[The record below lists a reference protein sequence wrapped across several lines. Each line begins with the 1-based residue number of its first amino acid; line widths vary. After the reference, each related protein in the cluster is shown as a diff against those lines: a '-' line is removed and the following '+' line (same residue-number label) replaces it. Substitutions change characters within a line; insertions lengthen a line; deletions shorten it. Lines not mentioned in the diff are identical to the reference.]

1 MFSWSVGTYVGGD
14 RVEEAADPRQRE
26 LAGNLAVVRNRI
38 AAACARTGRDPS
50 GVILVA
56 VTKTFPAGDVVRLAG
71 LGVRDIGENRDQEAA
86 PKAAEVA
93 ATGAQV
99 RWHFVGQLQ
108 RNKCRSVVEYADL
121 VHSVDR
127 VRLATAL
134 DAAADESTR
143 LHRASH
149 PSLDVLVQVSL
160 DGNPT
165 RGGAIAG
172 APDADHDLDRVVD
185 AIAGAA
191 RLRLSGVMTVAP
203 LEWEAAR
210 AYSALAEIVARL
222 RADHPAA
229 TVVSAGMSDD
239 IEEAINHGATHVRI
253 GRALLGN
260 RPPLR

>member
-1 MFSWSVGTYVGGD
+1 M
-14 RVEEAADPRQRE
+14 
-26 LAGNLAVVRNRI
+26 
-38 AAACARTGRDPS
+38 
-50 GVILVA
+50 
-56 VTKTFPAGDVVRLAG
+56 RLAD

-93 ATGAQV
+93 AAGAQV

-134 DAAADESTR
+134 DTAADQSAR

-149 PSLDVLVQVSL
+149 PRLDVLVQVSL
-160 DGNPT
+160 DGDPT
-165 RGGAIAG
+165 RGGAVWSRLAG
-172 APDADHDLDRVVD
+172 APDADHDLARVVD

-191 RLRLSGVMTVAP
+191 RLRLRGVMTVAP
-203 LEWEAAR
+203 LDWEAAR
-210 AYSALAEIVARL
+210 AYAALAEIVARL
-222 RADHPAA
+222 RADHPDA
-229 TVVSAGMSDD
+229 TIVSAGMSDD
-239 IEEAINHGATHVRI
+239 IEEAIDHGATHVRI